1 MVFQE
6 DDVATT
12 TRMNAFEA
20 LMAALTLNL
29 TLL

>member
-1 MVFQE
+1 MVFPE
-6 DDVATT
+6 DDVAT